1 MTALDRDAL
10 AAERDFLLRSLDD
23 LEAEYAAG
31 NVDEDTYRLLH
42 DDYTARAAAAI
53 RALDGGAGR
62 DGPGPLD
69 PPRPRAPWWARL
81 TAVAVVAAFALGGA
95 LALTR
100 AVGTRAPGGT
110 ITGNSQA
117 AAGGDL
123 DALRGAVE
131 AAPDDY
137 RARISYARALLGE
150 DPPEALAQYD
160 AARRIDP
167 SQPEPPTYI
176 GWITALAARGSE
188 AGPQREALVEEA
200 LGWFDRALAL
210 DDGYED
216 AYVFRGLVRLDVLG
230 DPAAA
235 VGDLQRF
242 LALAPSDHPMRAA
255 VLGALERA
263 VAASGGAGGSV
274 TTSP

>member
-31 NVDEDTYRLLH
+31 NIDEDTYRLLH

-81 TAVAVVAAFALGGA
+81 AAVAVVAAFALGGA

-117 AAGGDL
+117 AAGDDL
-123 DALRGAVE
+123 DALRGAAE

-263 VAASGGAGGSV
+263 VAASGGTASSV